1 MESNSCSKIG
11 RPVFS
16 YAKHDLYIQSNSNQ
30 NPSKLFYGHQQ
41 TGFKLYIK
49 RQKTQNRQHLILKE
63 KNKVGRLTLPDFKTY
78 YKTIVTIV
86 QTVWY

>member
-16 YAKHDLYIQSNSNQ
+16 YAKHDLYIQSNSKQ
-30 NPSKLFYGHQQ
+30 NPSKLFHGHQQ
-41 TGFKLYIK
+41 TGFKLYIE
-49 RQKTQNRQHLILKE
+49 RQKTQNRQQLILEE

-78 YKTIVTIV
+78 YKTIVV